1 MSMPARPTGD
11 LASTEEP
18 GHVRKPWVWTVGAFL
33 VYCLLALPAY
43 WPILQHPASRI
54 VGYDPQD
61 QAWQV
66 WLLRWVPYA
75 LAHGHNPLFSNWTN
89 YPFGINLA
97 QNTNMPL
104 LGLIMAPVSVLVS
117 PVVSYNLLLWLSFP
131 LSAVAM
137 FWVLR
142 RWTGSLVA
150 AFVGGLLYGFSAYV
164 VGQGLG
170 HVMFSFVPLPPLYFY
185 QLHKLVVRREGSP
198 VRDGLI
204 LGAIAVAQ
212 FFISA
217 EVLLDLA
224 ILSAIAIVIL
234 ILGNYREVTATA
246 ARYVLR
252 GLVAGAGLVIVFV
265 AYPLWYMLRGPQHY
279 VGLFRPVNAYRATLL
294 DAVTPTR
301 AQYFAPSWSLLHYGT
316 YVDYLENG
324 SYLGIPLLVLTILL
338 LVWFRRNRWMI
349 MSTLLAISAYAL
361 SMGTNFLVMNGPNA
375 SSNRPASVPMPLGL
389 LTHLPLVAQMIPD
402 RLSLYVTMF
411 ITITVALG
419 LSELIRMTANGRV
432 QRSRQRRSYRAL
444 QLIAAALTGLVLV
457 SLVPRW
463 PYYSVPTAVPAFF
476 TSKAAE
482 QIPSGS
488 VILTYPFPSDP
499 NDQAMLW
506 EAVGAMR
513 FREVGGYALIRGPD
527 GRPTVWPWALR
538 PADVQDFLVREQQR
552 DPIPVAFSS
561 VRGTLEA
568 DVRVFLSR
576 YNVRAVI
583 ISRTGR
589 YAGTQAVVDL
599 FTRALGR
606 PPVRV
611 GGVDLWSGVDASDH
625 VPPIRPSNG

>member
-1 MSMPARPTGD
+1 
-11 LASTEEP
+11 
-18 GHVRKPWVWTVGAFL
+18 
-33 VYCLLALPAY
+33 
-43 WPILQHPASRI
+43 
-54 VGYDPQD
+54 
-61 QAWQV
+61 
-66 WLLRWVPYA
+66 

-97 QNTNMPL
+97 QNTYMPL
-104 LGLIMAPVSVLVS
+104 LGLIMAPVTVLVS
-117 PVVSYNLLLWLSFP
+117 PVASYNLLLWLSFP

-164 VGQGLG
+164 VGQGFG

-185 QLHKLVVRREGSP
+185 QLHKLVVRRDGSP

-204 LGAIAVAQ
+204 LGAISVAQ

-224 ILSAIAIVIL
+224 IMSAIAIVVL
-234 ILGNYREVTATA
+234 ILGNYREVTARA
-246 ARYVLR
+246 VRYVLR
-252 GLVAGAGLVIVFV
+252 GLVAGAGLVVVFV

-279 VGLFRPVNAYRATLL
+279 VGLFRPVNAYRSTLL
-294 DAVTPTR
+294 DAVIPTY
-301 AQYFAPSWSLLHYGT
+301 AQHFAPSWLFLHYGK
-316 YVDYLENG
+316 YIDALENG
-324 SYLGIPLLVLTILL
+324 SYLGIPLLVLTMLL
-338 LVWFRRNRWMI
+338 LLWFRRNRWML
-349 MSTLLAISAYAL
+349 MSAVMAISAYAL
-361 SMGTNFLVMNGPNA
+361 SMGTNFVLVNKPTSNGPI
-375 SSNRPASVPMPLGL
+375 SVPMPLGF

-402 RLSLYVTMF
+402 RFSVYTTMF

-419 LSELIRMTANGRV
+419 LSELIRMTANNQV
-432 QRSRQRRSYRAL
+432 HRSRPRGRERWSHRAF
-444 QLIAAALTGLVLV
+444 QLSAAALTGLVLV

-463 PYYSVPTAVPAFF
+463 PYRMVPTAVPAFF
-476 TSKAAE
+476 TSKVAQ

-506 EAVGAMR
+506 DAVGGMR
-513 FREVGGYALIRGPD
+513 FREVGGYALIRGPH

-538 PADVQDFLVREQQR
+538 PFDVQDFLVREQQG
-552 DPIPVAFSS
+552 DPIPAALSS
-561 VRGTLEA
+561 NRGTLEA

-576 YNVRAVI
+576 YQVRAVI
-583 ISRTGR
+583 ISLTGPH
-589 YAGTQAVVDL
+589 YAGTQDVVGL

-606 PPVRV
+606 PPVLV
-611 GGVDLWSGVDASDH
+611 DGVALWSGVATADEGAGIG
-625 VPPIRPSNG
+625 PATTAQR